1 MMFNNKII
9 TLCLLGASAA
19 SAENSLRNTKLE
31 SAMAK
36 TLTGLSYKFE
46 RMGQQEGKGQTCV
59 DSEKKSFDYGERH
72 LNKNDVADDC
82 AHFCV
87 HEQDAKTLG
96 HLVGFNFHFE
106 DSLCQCLYKDS
117 KGVASAFDTFVE
129 SNNGE
134 EKVEGTEEKAG
145 WQCFAGAGVSV
156 TGVSVTTSG
165 IPFRDQAEENDSSND
180 MEEEKKVG
188 NEIFDTMVAVKV
200 EVEQSSNDS
209 SLCSS
214 NSDCPP
220 ERERCVRRN
229 CQGVGTCQS
238 RGAICPDDVKAE

>member
-1 MMFNNKII
+1 MFNNKII
-9 TLCLLGASAA
+9 TLCLLGASAVN
-19 SAENSLRNTKLE
+19 AENGLRATKVE
-31 SAMAK
+31 SAVAK

-46 RMGQQEGKGQTCV
+46 RMGHNQGKGQTCV

-117 KGVASAFDTFVE
+117 KGVASGFDTFVE
-129 SNNGE
+129 TNNGE
-134 EKVEGTEEKAG
+134 EKVEGTEEKLG
-145 WQCFAGAGVSV
+145 WQCFAGAGVTVTTGGV
-156 TGVSVTTSG
+156 TG
-165 IPFRDQAEENDSSND
+165 PLDPYRQQADDNDSSND

-188 NEIFDTMVAVKV
+188 NEIFDNMEAIKV
-200 EVEQSSNDS
+200 ELEQSSNDT

-214 NSDCPP
+214 NSDCPAD
-220 ERERCVRRN
+220 RNRCVRAN

-238 RGAICPDDVKAE
+238 RGRICPDDVKAE